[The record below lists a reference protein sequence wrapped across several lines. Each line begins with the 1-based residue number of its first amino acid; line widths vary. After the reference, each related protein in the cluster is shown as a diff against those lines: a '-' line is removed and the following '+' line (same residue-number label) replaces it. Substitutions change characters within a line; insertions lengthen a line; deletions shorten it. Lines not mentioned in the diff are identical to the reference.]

1 MDQLLDCKA
10 ACMSNDRFNKIV
22 NEILEKEPSLL
33 EQVGYGYFLCNGDKV
48 NEYKTLK
55 DNGIKNGS
63 VVLLCAPD

>member
-22 NEILEKEPSLL
+22 NAILEKEPKLL
-33 EQVGYGYFLCNGDKV
+33 ERVYYGYFICNGNRV
-48 NEYKTLK
+48 NVYKTVK

-63 VVLLCAPD
+63 VALLCDPV